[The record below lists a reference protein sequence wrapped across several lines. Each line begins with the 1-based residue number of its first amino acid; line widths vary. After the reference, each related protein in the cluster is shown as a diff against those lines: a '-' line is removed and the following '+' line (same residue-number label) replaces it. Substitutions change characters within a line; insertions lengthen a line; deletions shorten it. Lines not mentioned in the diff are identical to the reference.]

1 MSLVPQ
7 ARVFP
12 PKRGASA
19 SQLIKVITRHLTS
32 PAIHVHG
39 YLFMKGNLFATMVV
53 VGDGLFY
60 LDGLQSL

>member
-19 SQLIKVITRHLTS
+19 SQLIKAIIRHLTS
-32 PAIHVHG
+32 HAIHVHG
-39 YLFMKGNLFATMVV
+39 YLFMKGNLFATMVR
-53 VGDGLFY
+53 
-60 LDGLQSL
+60 